1 MRDNAI
7 KVMWFVITT
16 LLIIWTTY
24 QSWHWF
30 INYKSPT
37 AGASDVPTL
46 VLPNNAEYITSDL
59 EYLQPAQQVQM
70 TAVPQVTAPNR
81 YVQPMSV
88 AVPFTGHVCDVQTIE
103 AINKQVWAYQ
113 EMLNSKPSDSSM
125 NEVALH
131 LEELQNACK

>member
-1 MRDNAI
+1 MKELSIRI
-7 KVMWFVITT
+7 FWIVVTVLVMGWV
-16 LLIIWTTY
+16 TY
-24 QSWHWF
+24 QSWYWF
-30 INYKSPT
+30 INYKSPI
-37 AGASDVPTL
+37 AGAVEAPVAYKAYDQ
-46 VLPNNAEYITSDL
+46 EYITTDL

-70 TAVPQVTAPNR
+70 TNVPQSTAPNR

-88 AVPFTGHVCDVQTIE
+88 AVPFTGEVCDVQTIE

-125 NEVALH
+125 SEVALH